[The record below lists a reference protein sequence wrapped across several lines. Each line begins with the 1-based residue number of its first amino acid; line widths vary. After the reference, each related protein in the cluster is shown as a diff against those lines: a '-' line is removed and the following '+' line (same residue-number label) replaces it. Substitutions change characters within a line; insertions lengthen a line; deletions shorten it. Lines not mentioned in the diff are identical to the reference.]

1 MMLQKMTMWMK
12 NLKLMFMDKDN
23 KHYSSQ
29 PLLQADSEF
38 EVCICAFLKT
48 LLFSL
53 NMGQNNRVHDN
64 TAFAVVM
71 MLLPSRIPRLLN
83 LRHRQPTSGC
93 SILCL
98 FSSNSNADFRLNNSK
113 QTVLIL
119 TDFDYRD
126 YLQKHMVFT
135 YSNRTQPVQ
144 FYI

>member
-1 MMLQKMTMWMK
+1 MWMK

-23 KHYSSQ
+23 IIVASPFCGLTVNLKYVSV
-29 PLLQADSEF
+29 L
-38 EVCICAFLKT
+38 FLKP

-71 MLLPSRIPRLLN
+71 VLLPSRIPRLLN

-98 FSSNSNADFRLNNSK
+98 FSSNSNADFCLNNSK

-135 YSNRTQPVQ
+135 YSKRT
-144 FYI
+144 